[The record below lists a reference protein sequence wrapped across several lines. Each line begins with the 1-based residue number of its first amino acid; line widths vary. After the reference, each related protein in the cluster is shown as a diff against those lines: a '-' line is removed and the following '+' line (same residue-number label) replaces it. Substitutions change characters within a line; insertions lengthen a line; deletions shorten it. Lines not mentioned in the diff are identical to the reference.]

1 MTKFNKFKQM
11 CELIIELA
19 ELATVEGVD
28 GTEAMTIRNHM
39 EALCPEE
46 YEKVKDTLFP
56 QAYYP
61 YAYSPNPNSYRP
73 YFNGHDL
80 FENSNNYWNTPWT
93 PDSPVPVRPVTANT
107 NLNRMINGI
116 QDETATI
123 TDATKFVNAIK
134 QFLPKGHLNRQFS
147 VMGEIINA
155 IRDREFEKAVQLVKD
170 NWIEG
175 EEEDMQI
182 PPKNNGMYVPNIMP
196 NGTSETLGSIFGG
209 NTSTEDS
216 SDYIEEDNAN
226 IHDWND
232 TNSINDDITD

>member
-1 MTKFNKFKQM
+1 MTKFNKFKKM

-19 ELATVEGVD
+19 ELATIEGVD
-28 GTEAMTIRNHM
+28 GAEAMSIRNHM

-80 FENSNNYWNTPWT
+80 FENSNNWNSPWT

-107 NLNRMINGI
+107 NLNQMINGI

-134 QFLPKGHLNRQFS
+134 QFLPKGHLNKQFS

-155 IRDREFEKAVQLVKD
+155 IRDKEFERAVQLVKD

-175 EEEDMQI
+175 EDEEL
-182 PPKNNGMYVPNIMP
+182 PPKNDGMYVPNIFP
-196 NGTSETLGSIFGG
+196 NESLNTIFGG
-209 NTSTEDS
+209 NTSS
-216 SDYIEEDNAN
+216 EEEPVE
-226 IHDWND
+226 
-232 TNSINDDITD
+232 DDITD

>member
-1 MTKFNKFKQM
+1 MTKFNKFKKM

-19 ELATVEGVD
+19 ELATVEGVA
-28 GTEAMTIRNHM
+28 GPEAMSIRNHM
-39 EALCPEE
+39 EALCPDE

-61 YAYSPNPNSYRP
+61 YGYGQSYRP

-93 PDSPVPVRPVTANT
+93 PDSPVPVRPVTGNT
-107 NLNRMINGI
+107 KLNDMINGI
-116 QDETATI
+116 QDETSTI

-134 QFLPKGHLNRQFS
+134 QFLPKGHLNKQFG

-155 IRDREFEKAVQLVKD
+155 VRDKEFERAVQFVKD

-175 EEEDMQI
+175 EEEEMQT
-182 PPKNNGMYVPNIMP
+182 PPKNNGMYVPDIMP
-196 NGTSETLGSIFGG
+196 NTLDTIFGG
-209 NTSTEDS
+209 NTSS
-216 SDYIEEDNAN
+216 EEEPVE
-226 IHDWND
+226 
-232 TNSINDDITD
+232 DDITD

>member
-28 GTEAMTIRNHM
+28 GAEAMSIRSHM
-39 EALCPEE
+39 EALCPDE

-80 FENSNNYWNTPWT
+80 FENSNNHWNSPWT
-93 PDSPVPVRPVTANT
+93 PDSPVRPVTSST
-107 NLNRMINGI
+107 NFGQMINGI

-134 QFLPKGHLNRQFS
+134 QFLPKGRLNKQFS

-155 IRDREFEKAVQLVKD
+155 IRDKEFERAVQLVKD

-175 EEEDMQI
+175 EDEELQV
-182 PPKNNGMYVPNIMP
+182 PPKNNGMYVPNIIP
-196 NGTSETLGSIFGG
+196 NGSSESLDTIFGG
-209 NTSTEDS
+209 NTSS
-216 SDYIEEDNAN
+216 EE
-226 IHDWND
+226 
-232 TNSINDDITD
+232 TPVEDDITD